1 MVMLAGFTDMF
12 VWWQG
17 VLVILLILLVVFWK
31 VYRNKQM

>member
-1 MVMLAGFTDMF
+1 MVMLGALKDYF

>member
-17 VLVILLILLVVFWK
+17 VLVVLLVVLIIFWK
-31 VYRNKQM
+31 VYRSKQM

>member
-17 VLVILLILLVVFWK
+17 VLVILLVVLIVFWRI
-31 VYRNKQM
+31 YRSKQM

>member
-17 VLVILLILLVVFWK
+17 VLVVLLVLLIVFWRI
-31 VYRNKQM
+31 YRSKQM